1 MNYTDSIGITY
12 NFYQNQKIEIRV
24 SDNIFIETNDLI
36 SFYVSNEDKTFK
48 IDEIRIIDN
57 SLNIKISLFNEPIEI
72 ETDNTNI
79 VDIWKKLFVNKI
91 PFEISKNDTFFDL
104 LITKNNVEKLRIYE
118 KINVDDY
125 KFIDFSFSFSDSI
138 IHTYKPFQK
147 RKLKSVEFQ
156 NQNIN
161 LILNNNEILKI
172 YFSVSPLL
180 SEIILDNFKVN

>member
-12 NFYQNQKIEIRV
+12 NFYQNQKIELRV

-36 SFYVSNEDKTFK
+36 SFYVSNEDEVFK
-48 IDEIRIIDN
+48 IDEIKIIDN
-57 SLNIKISLFNEPIEI
+57 SLNIKVSSFDELIK
-72 ETDNTNI
+72 TDSTNI
-79 VDIWKKLFVNKI
+79 VDIWNKLFLNKI
-91 PFEISKNDTFFDL
+91 PFEISRNDTFFDL
-104 LITKNNVEKLRIYE
+104 LITKNNVEKFRIYE

-125 KFIDFSFSFSDSI
+125 KFIDFSFSVSDSI
-138 IHTYKPFQK
+138 IQTYKPFQK

-172 YFSVSPLL
+172 DFSVSPLL

>member
-12 NFYQNQKIEIRV
+12 NFYQNQKIELRV

-36 SFYVSNEDKTFK
+36 NFYVSNEDEIFK
-48 IDEIRIIDN
+48 IDDIKIIDN
-57 SLNIKISLFNEPIEI
+57 SLNIKISSFDELIK
-72 ETDNTNI
+72 TDNTNI
-79 VDIWKKLFVNKI
+79 VDIWKKLFINKI

-118 KINVDDY
+118 KINDDDY
-125 KFIDFSFSFSDSI
+125 QFIDFSFSVSDSI
-138 IHTYKPFQK
+138 IQTYKPFQK

-156 NQNIN
+156 NKNIN

-172 YFSVSPLL
+172 GFSVSSLL
-180 SEIILDNFKVN
+180 SEIISDNLKVN